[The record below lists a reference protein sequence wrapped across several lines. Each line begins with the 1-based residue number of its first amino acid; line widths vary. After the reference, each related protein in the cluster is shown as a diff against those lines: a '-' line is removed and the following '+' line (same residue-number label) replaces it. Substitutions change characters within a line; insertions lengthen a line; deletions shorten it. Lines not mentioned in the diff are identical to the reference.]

1 MLVQA
6 RPSDEGGPSRFR
18 GSICLGPAVVSV
30 ALALV
35 ISLLVAAAAIAF
47 FSAIRL
53 RRRFAHLEP
62 PCDEAGRPTDPAAT

>member
-1 MLVQA
+1 
-6 RPSDEGGPSRFR
+6 
-18 GSICLGPAVVSV
+18 VSV